1 MAGKAAAAR
10 SFWSQSLP
18 PSTRRWE
25 NKRNKHPQ
33 TSFLALLACGIQKPV
48 FYSLLW
54 CRTCHFKIKFGC
66 DITNNNINSAHRF
79 VSQMYVWLNKS
90 TITISDCIDTK
101 CTACDFKGLI
111 FHPSSKCSFLCLF
124 LGTDW
129 QISGILHTVR
139 CYLSQLAN
147 RLECSFSSRSHR
159 LHTQPRGF
167 FLQNRVSDL
176 VHGPPIASIRTPL
189 QDPVTNIL
197 PAVWPIQHLCATHYL
212 FFHWDT
218 KWKHSNSE
226 RQKWE
231 QQPVLLIAQHPHL
244 CMQISACSVF
254 VLTITNFM

>member
-1 MAGKAAAAR
+1 
-10 SFWSQSLP
+10 
-18 PSTRRWE
+18 
-25 NKRNKHPQ
+25 
-33 TSFLALLACGIQKPV
+33 
-48 FYSLLW
+48 
-54 CRTCHFKIKFGC
+54 
-66 DITNNNINSAHRF
+66 
-79 VSQMYVWLNKS
+79 MYVWLNKS

-101 CTACDFKGLI
+101 CTACDFKGFV

-176 VHGPPIASIRTPL
+176 VHGSPIPSIRTPL

-197 PAVWPIQHLCATHYL
+197 PAVWPIQHLCATHDL
-212 FFHWDT
+212 FFSLRY
-218 KWKHSNSE
+218 KIKAFKQWKAEVGAATCPAHSSAS
-226 RQKWE
+226 
-231 QQPVLLIAQHPHL
+231 PSVHADLSLLCFLCSPSLISCNYSFLSYSGWVGFTLPFTLALAFEILPH
-244 CMQISACSVF
+244 
-254 VLTITNFM
+254 